1 MTTDTPT
8 QEHSQPTRRS
18 PHAMDTLT
26 DSGLGQEVRAAVKW
40 LNDLSDEAG
49 KRGLIF
55 RVARDPRIILNDDGS
70 ERGPYVEAII
80 VREIK

>member
-55 RVARDPRIILNDDGS
+55 RLGLDPCIRIDDGGG
-70 ERGPYVEAII
+70 ERGPYVEAT
-80 VREIK
+80 VMKAVA

>member
-1 MTTDTPT
+1 MT
-8 QEHSQPTRRS
+8 H
-18 PHAMDTLT
+18 HAIDTLT

-55 RVARDPRIILNDDGS
+55 KLDLDPCVRIG
-70 ERGPYVEAII
+70 EVGPHIEAT
-80 VREIK
+80 VMKEVV